1 MPREIPKAYEP
12 REIEERWAKA
22 WFDEKLFGA
31 EASRADSGKVFSI
44 ALPPPNVTGSIHIG
58 HMLEH
63 TQIDML
69 VRWHRMRG
77 DRTLW
82 LPGMDHA
89 GIATQFVV
97 ERMLAKEGI
106 KRQNLGREEFERR
119 VWKWK
124 AESGGVIKE
133 QMIRLGASC
142 DWTRE
147 RFTLEP
153 ALYRAVLEA
162 FLRLYREGL
171 IYRGR
176 YMVNWCPR
184 CQTAISDL
192 EVVHHER
199 TGEIWR
205 IRYPLVAPS
214 DDPDR
219 GKPGFRSAALQGGTL
234 VTANESGPRTA
245 SAALKDAHAPEFRQ
259 GTASAVPKLASYPGA
274 LASEVPG
281 GEYLVVATTRP
292 ETMLGDTALAVH
304 PDDERYKKFIGRK
317 VLLPLMNREIPV
329 IADTYVDRD
338 FGTGI
343 VKITPAHDPNDF
355 EIGKRHHL
363 PEIDVMT
370 EDGHINEAGGPYA
383 GLERFAARG
392 RIVKDLEAL
401 GLLEGVKD
409 HMHAVGA
416 CDRCKSLVEPRI
428 STQWFCKMKPLAE
441 PAKKVVLD
449 GLIEVVPDN
458 QRAILLNWLEN
469 IRDWCISRQL
479 WWGHRIPIWH
489 CADCK
494 EMVPAADSR
503 VEIVDGHARAASA
516 PTTCP
521 KCGSAKL
528 EQDKDV
534 LDTWFS
540 SALWPFSTLGW
551 PDDTP
556 DLRAFYPTSLLI
568 SGYDILFFWDARM
581 IMMGLHLMN
590 GTNSSAKLD
599 SSSAVRHGTTGFR
612 SAALQ
617 GGIPDL
623 GGRSFSSHT
632 KPSESDE
639 ALAPEEMSARSKT
652 EPVILSEAKNLS
664 SSIPFHR
671 LYLHSLVRTAE
682 GAKMSKTKGTG
693 IDPLQLTQ
701 QYGTD
706 ALRYMLASMSAP
718 GTDIILSEDRI
729 LGARAFANKIWNAAR
744 FLFFNLEK
752 AESQGFTLEQLAAP
766 DIRDEAPYDIPASS
780 GLAHRW
786 IFSRLAS
793 VAAQVDDALEH
804 FRFHEACQTIYHF
817 FWGDFC
823 DWYIEWVKPQLS
835 ATDPEIAVPAWRNI
849 FAAFDAA
856 LRLLHP
862 VMPFLTEELWH
873 RLPQRAG
880 AQSIALDRFPEPPA
894 QWTDAAAEEEMALL
908 QEIIIAARN
917 IRAEMKLDPK
927 RRISAEL
934 FISNPVARDV
944 VRENIDPV
952 RRLASLSGLIFSDRP
967 PSSAGSTIRSTAL
980 FEIGIAHGDALD
992 KDAEIGRLKKDLA
1005 RLEKDIA
1012 SKQNRLADQ
1021 NFRNKAPEKVVAELE
1036 VTMVE
1041 RQLERK
1047 KAAARLKQLE

>member
-12 REIEERWAKA
+12 QEIEARWAKA
-22 WFDEKLFGA
+22 WFEENLFRA
-31 EASRADSGKVFSI
+31 ENSGTADGPRFSI
-44 ALPPPNVTGSIHIG
+44 ALPPPNVTGSIHMG

-77 DRTLW
+77 ERTLW

-106 KRQNLGREEFERR
+106 KRQDLGREEFERR
-119 VWKWK
+119 VWQWK
-124 AESGGVIKE
+124 AESGGVIKG

-147 RFTLEP
+147 KFTLEP

-192 EVVHHER
+192 EVVRNER
-199 TGEIWR
+199 TGQLWY
-205 IRYPLVAPS
+205 IRYPLV
-214 DDPDR
+214 
-219 GKPGFRSAALQGGTL
+219 
-234 VTANESGPRTA
+234 
-245 SAALKDAHAPEFRQ
+245 
-259 GTASAVPKLASYPGA
+259 GA
-274 LASEVPG
+274 EGHLI
-281 GEYLVVATTRP
+281 VATTRP

-304 PDDERYKKFIGRK
+304 PDDDRYKHLIGKK
-317 VLLPLMNREIPV
+317 VMLPLMNREIPI
-329 IADTYVDRD
+329 IADTYVDRE
-338 FGTGI
+338 FGTGV

-355 EIGKRHHL
+355 EVGKRHNL

-370 EDGHINEAGGPYA
+370 DDAHMSEAAGKYA
-383 GLERFAARG
+383 GLERFIARA
-392 RIVKDLEAL
+392 RIVADLEGL
-401 GLLEGVKD
+401 GLIDRITE
-409 HMHAVGA
+409 HTHSVGT
-416 CDRCKSLVEPRI
+416 CDRCKAIVEPRL
-428 STQWFCKMKPLAE
+428 STQWFMKMKPLAE

-458 QRAILLNWLEN
+458 QRTILLNWLEN

-494 EMVPAADSR
+494 EMIPALDSR
-503 VEIVDGHARAASA
+503 VEIIDGHARAASP
-516 PTTCP
+516 PTKCP
-521 KCGSAKL
+521 KCGGSKL
-528 EQDKDV
+528 TQDKDV

-540 SALWPFSTLGW
+540 SGLWPFSTLGW

-556 DLRAFYPTSLLI
+556 DLRTYYPTSLLI

-581 IMMGLHLMN
+581 IMMGLHLSGDRLPASGESGSRLPSDSDSLSFRPSTPQAGDRRN
-590 GTNSSAKLD
+590 LQSPSSDISSAAHNESLVG
-599 SSSAVRHGTTGFR
+599 SGFSR
-612 SAALQ
+612 
-617 GGIPDL
+617 D
-623 GGRSFSSHT
+623 T
-632 KPSESDE
+632 KPTTSIGAS
-639 ALAPEEMSARSKT
+639 APEGTLAS
-652 EPVILSEAKNLS
+652 V
-664 SSIPFHR
+664 IPFHR

-693 IDPLQLTQ
+693 VDPLQLTD

-706 ALRYMLASMSAP
+706 AMRYMLASMSAP

-752 AESQGFTLEQLAAP
+752 IEAQGVALEDLAAP
-766 DIRDEAPYDIPASS
+766 EFRTKAPYLTKSEGD
-780 GLAHRW
+780 LVHRW
-786 IFSRLAS
+786 MFSRLSA
-793 VAAQVDDALEH
+793 VAAEANKALED
-804 FRFHEACQTIYHF
+804 FRFHEACHIIYQF

-823 DWYIEWVKPQLS
+823 DWYIEWVKPQL
-835 ATDPEIAVPAWRNI
+835 TDQDRDVAIAAWRNI

-862 VMPFLTEELWH
+862 IMPFLTEELWH
-873 RLPQRAG
+873 RLPQPAG
-880 AQSIALDRFPEPPA
+880 ARSIALALYPEPRPE
-894 QWTDAAAEEEMALL
+894 WRNEAAELSVARL
-908 QEIIIAARN
+908 QEIAIATRDARS
-917 IRAEMKLDPK
+917 ESKLDPK
-927 RRISAEL
+927 KDFVAQIVPNDAAYRHLVQQYHAQLRTSTHAAYQIVSGPLSPISAAIRTTANFEVR
-934 FISNPVARDV
+934 VAHA
-944 VRENIDPV
+944 EGIDKQ
-952 RRLASLSGLIFSDRP
+952 
-967 PSSAGSTIRSTAL
+967 T
-980 FEIGIAHGDALD
+980 EIA
-992 KDAEIGRLKKDLA
+992 KLKKEIDRVA
-1005 RLEKDIA
+1005 KDIEA
-1012 SKQNRLADQ
+1012 KKSRLADET
-1021 NFRNKAPEKVVAELE
+1021 FLSKAPPKIIDDLKATLASRIIEHQKLLDR
-1036 VTMVE
+1036 MV
-1041 RQLERK
+1041 QLE
-1047 KAAARLKQLE
+1047 